1 MIFNSEM
8 YSLKNDSKNILNFN
22 YTINTPFNTTQRLEN
37 YQNCNSKY
45 FRLTNDHKLQVLKD
59 INCNMYLF
67 GGGTVVYVPQS
78 NIYRVIDLDLIFTKN
93 NVDTIYEFHP
103 PLNASNNIYKIINLS
118 LNRNDEIYFSIA
130 LDGTYIPQSFDVK
143 SYMLYG
149 GFINVNE

>member
-8 YSLKNDSKNILNFN
+8 YSLKNDSKNILNFAN
-22 YTINTPFNTTQRLEN
+22 IINTPFNSAQRVEN

-45 FRLTNDHKLQVLKD
+45 FRITNDYKLQILKD
-59 INCNMYLF
+59 VNCNMYLF
-67 GGGTVVYVPQS
+67 GGGTAVYNQQS
-78 NIYRVIDLDLIFTKN
+78 NIYKVIDLDLIFTKN
-93 NVDTIYEFHP
+93 NVNTVYEFHP
-103 PLNASNNIYKIINLS
+103 ALSASTNIYKIINLS

-149 GFINVNE
+149 GFININE